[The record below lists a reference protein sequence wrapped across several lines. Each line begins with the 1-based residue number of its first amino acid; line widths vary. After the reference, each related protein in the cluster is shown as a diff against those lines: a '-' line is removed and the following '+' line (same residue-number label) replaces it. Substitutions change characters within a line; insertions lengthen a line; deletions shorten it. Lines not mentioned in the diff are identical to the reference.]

1 MSKQKQKGTAAETA
15 VVRYMKQFG
24 WNVERRALTGSADM
38 GDITGTPVVIEV
50 KNHKIMN
57 LAEWVDEAIVE
68 AKNAMVAVGVVWHK
82 RRGKGSPGD
91 WYVTMTGHAFLT
103 LLDAAEAADGD
114 DIG

>member
-1 MSKQKQKGTAAETA
+1 MSRQKQKGTAAETA

-38 GDITGTPVVIEV
+38 GDITGIPVVIEV
-50 KNHKIMN
+50 KNHKIMK

-82 RRGKGSPGD
+82 RKGKGSPGD
-91 WYVTMTGHAFLT
+91 WYVTMTGHSFLT